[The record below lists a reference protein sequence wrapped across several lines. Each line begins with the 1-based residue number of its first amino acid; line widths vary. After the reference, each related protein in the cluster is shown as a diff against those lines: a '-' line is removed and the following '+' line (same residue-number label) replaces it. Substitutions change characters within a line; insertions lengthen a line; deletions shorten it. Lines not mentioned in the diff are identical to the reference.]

1 MQRDIDIDEDQI
13 AQLEAIT
20 AELPTSLQRSKSHQI
35 KTPVNDDELADE
47 FDDKLLLGDKLIS
60 GNEYDLDDD
69 LLAD

>member
-1 MQRDIDIDEDQI
+1 MQREMDIDEDQI

-20 AELPTSLQRSKSHQI
+20 AELPGLQRSKTHQ
-35 KTPVNDDELADE
+35 TEPAANVDDIADE

>member
-1 MQRDIDIDEDQI
+1 MQRDIDIDPYQI

-20 AELPTSLQRSKSHQI
+20 AELPTNLQRSKSHQV
-35 KTPVNDDELADE
+35 KTPINDEEFADE
-47 FDDKLLLGDKLIS
+47 FDDELLGDKLIS

>member
-35 KTPVNDDELADE
+35 KTPVNVDELADE